1 MERIVLTTG
10 GTGGHVFP
18 ALSVAEELMARHPR
32 LQALFVGGAYGRER
46 EYAAK
51 AGLEFVGLPV
61 RGVMG
66 RGLAAVAAALGLAA
80 SAVQALGVLR
90 RFRPQAVVGFGG
102 YASFPAVAAA
112 AILGLPRALHEQ
124 NALPGLANRILG
136 SLVQRVF
143 LTHPDTHR
151 SFAADKAVLTGNPV
165 RRDILALAE
174 NFVEPPRIPATRR
187 VLVVGGSQG
196 ARAVNNAVAAAA
208 TDMASL
214 GMELWHGAGELDFA
228 RIRGGY
234 EAAGLLG
241 RGVRVQPFI
250 EDMAAAYA
258 WADLVL
264 CRAGASTVAELA
276 VLGKPAVLVP
286 FPHATHNHQLENART
301 LAEPGGAVLLI
312 QDQLVQTDLARFLD
326 GIFSIPGRL
335 RDMALAAR
343 ASARAE
349 AAARIAGEIE
359 TLAAGA
365 KA

>member
-1 MERIVLTTG
+1 MERLVITTG

-18 ALSVAEELMARHPR
+18 ALSVAQELAFRHSR
-32 LQALFVGGAYGRER
+32 LQVLFVGGSHGKEAD
-46 EYAAK
+46 YAAK
-51 AGLEFVGLPV
+51 AGFEFVGLPV

-66 RGLAAVAAALGLAA
+66 RGLAAVGAVLGLAG
-80 SAVQALGVLR
+80 SAMRALGVLR

-112 AILGLPRALHEQ
+112 ALLGLPRAVHEQ
-124 NALPGLANRILG
+124 NALPGLANRVLG
-136 SLVQRVF
+136 MLAQRVF
-143 LTHPDTHR
+143 LTHPDRHR
-151 SFAADKAVLTGNPV
+151 CFAPDKAELTGNPV
-165 RRDILALAE
+165 RRDIMALAE
-174 NFVEPPRIPATRR
+174 SFVEPDRSPATRR

-196 ARAVNNAVAAAA
+196 ARAVNNAVSDAASAMVA
-208 TDMASL
+208 Q
-214 GMELWHGAGELDFA
+214 GMELWHGTGELDFA
-228 RIRGGY
+228 RIRGSYAG
-234 EAAGLLG
+234 AGLLDA
-241 RGVRVQPFI
+241 GVKVTPFI

-286 FPHATHNHQLENART
+286 FPYATHNHQLENART
-301 LAEPGGAVLLI
+301 LADPGGAVLLT
-312 QDQLVQTDLARFLD
+312 QDQLVRTDLAEFLD

-343 ASARAE
+343 AAARPE
-349 AAARIAGEIE
+349 AAARIADGVEA
-359 TLAAGA
+359 LAAEG